1 LRAKRA
7 SELADRQAR
16 EKERREAEI
25 RSKLN
30 QELLETR
37 KLQSLE
43 KERRL
48 QEQAKVDRDEFQRII
63 HQQKLER
70 EIEMRM
76 EADREERMKDHSQQ
90 LKKQIAINEE
100 KKFQDKRALLEEG
113 KKIKDN
119 LANERRV
126 LEAIKTQKLSELN
139 SLGVASKY
147 TSELARKRILI

>member
-1 LRAKRA
+1 
-7 SELADRQAR
+7 
-16 EKERREAEI
+16 
-25 RSKLN
+25 LN

-37 KLQSLE
+37 KFQSLE

-48 QEQAKVDRDEFQRII
+48 QDQAKIDRDEFQRII
-63 HQQKLER
+63 QSQKLER
-70 EIEMRM
+70 EIELRM
-76 EADREERMKDHSQQ
+76 EAERENRMKDHSEQ

-100 KKFQDKRALLEEG
+100 KKKQDKRALLEEG

-119 LANERRV
+119 LANERKL
-126 LEAIKTQKLSELN
+126 LENIKVQKLTELN